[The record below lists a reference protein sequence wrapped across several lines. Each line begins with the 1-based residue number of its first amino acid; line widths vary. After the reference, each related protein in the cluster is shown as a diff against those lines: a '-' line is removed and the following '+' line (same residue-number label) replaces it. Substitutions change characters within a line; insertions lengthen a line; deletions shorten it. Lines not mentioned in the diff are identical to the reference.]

1 MSALSK
7 HATPRG
13 RDAFAFKDRVLKQTD
28 RMRAQRV
35 PERAELHG
43 MIGTASAWA
52 GAAQRSGLHAC
63 REAATL
69 ALSPLAHLIGLLPTV
84 LESIKGVD
92 PAKAKVACRFI
103 VGAFGR
109 AAVLTLGAMAISGV
123 HFERAAAHSREVELT
138 ELRFTCLTLL
148 ATFPRPEPVLL
159 AHYCGESAVG
169 ARGPQSEH
177 AAALEKPT
185 ASDDGRRRCC
195 IAGAAA
201 YTDTGLLLARDCLV
215 EWYAAFGVAVTL
227 SASAT
232 ELRSCVDEDR
242 DGVATDSELSRL
254 VGCAQFPD
262 ADLPSIVT
270 IESRRDLLR
279 GC

>member
-1 MSALSK
+1 MPDAAC
-7 HATPRG
+7 HVPAPR
-13 RDAFAFKDRVLKQTD
+13 
-28 RMRAQRV
+28 
-35 PERAELHG
+35 
-43 MIGTASAWA
+43 ASAA
-52 GAAQRSGLHAC
+52 GA
-63 REAATL
+63 
-69 ALSPLAHLIGLLPTV
+69 LLRRV
-84 LESIKGVD
+84 
-92 PAKAKVACRFI
+92 R
-103 VGAFGR
+103 R
-109 AAVLTLGAMAISGV
+109 
-123 HFERAAAHSREVELT
+123 RR
-138 ELRFTCLTLL
+138 
-148 ATFPRPEPVLL
+148 PRP
-159 AHYCGESAVG
+159 
-169 ARGPQSEH
+169 
-177 AAALEKPT
+177 ALEKPT